1 MDIILLVGFVVVLL
15 VIWNIRP
22 QTTVI
27 FEYERG
33 VLYTSGKFK
42 GILQPGIHR
51 YFRQFSTI
59 HKLDMRPRFISVIGQ
74 ELLSSDHIGVKI
86 SLAAKFQ
93 IADPYRAINSVENY
107 QEALYLELQL
117 ALRQIVGSLKIDDLL
132 EQRQEVGA
140 QLLELAR
147 PNIEPLGLQVLS
159 VSIKDLMFPGE
170 LKKIFAQVIKAQKE
184 GLAALEKARGESA
197 ALRNLAN
204 AARMIEN
211 NPALLQLR
219 LLQAIGETSGST
231 VVFGLDGQIM
241 IPPNRL
247 RSAPEPDQGT
257 PPSSED
263 SPNE

>member
-1 MDIILLVGFVVVLL
+1 MDIILLVGLVVIIL
-15 VIWNIRP
+15 VIWNVRP
-22 QTTVI
+22 QSITI

-33 VLYTSGKFK
+33 VHYSHGKFK

-51 YFRQFSTI
+51 YFKQFSAI
-59 HKLDMRPRFISVIGQ
+59 HKLDIRPRFVSVVSQ

-93 IADPYRAINSVENY
+93 ITDPYRAINSVENY
-107 QEALYLELQL
+107 QDALYLELQL

-132 EQRQEVGA
+132 EQRQEVGT

-147 PNIEPLGLQVLS
+147 SNIEPLGLQVLS

-219 LLQAIGETSGST
+219 LLQAIGETSGNT
-231 VVFGLDGQIM
+231 VVLGLDGQIT

-247 RSAPEPDQGT
+247 KSAQETDQGT
-257 PPSSED
+257 PPSSGD

>member
-1 MDIILLVGFVVVLL
+1 MDIVFWIVLVVV
-15 VIWNIRP
+15 VIALWAVRP
-22 QTTVI
+22 HRILI

-33 VLYTSGKFK
+33 VHYSRGKFK
-42 GILQPGIHR
+42 GILEPGLHW
-51 YFRQFSTI
+51 YFKQVSTI

-93 IADPYRAINSVENY
+93 ITDPYRAINSIDNY

-117 ALRQIVGSLKIDDLL
+117 ALREIVGSRKIDDLL
-132 EQRQEVGA
+132 EQRQEIGP

-147 PNIEPLGLQVLS
+147 PNIEPLGLQLLS

-184 GLAALEKARGESA
+184 GLASLEKARGESA

-219 LLQAIGETSGST
+219 LLQTLGETSGNT
-231 VVFGLDGQIM
+231 VVLGLDGQIS
-241 IPPNRL
+241 IPANRL
-247 RSAPEPDQGT
+247 KGAQGSEQGSPQT
-257 PPSSED
+257 PED